1 MGRWWYRNHMRSMAF
16 FFNTLIFHRRS
27 IEGKSQKWPAYAQT
41 WTGKTY
47 EMYNTVR
54 DQIHITKKDRENSQI
69 LFYPVTTSQRESKKK
84 TKRKKNCVEH
94 K

>member
-1 MGRWWYRNHMRSMAF
+1 MPKLELVKHTKCITQFVIKY
-16 FFNTLIFHRRS
+16 I
-27 IEGKSQKWPAYAQT
+27 SQ
-41 WTGKTY
+41 
-47 EMYNTVR
+47 
-54 DQIHITKKDRENSQI
+54 KKDRENSQI